1 MANRATITPAPDTG
15 AATGDRSLI
24 TWRAITLACLTG
36 TLEALG
42 IGVLI
47 VVAGLTFL
55 HPDHPL
61 GTAIACV
68 MEASR

>member
-1 MANRATITPAPDTG
+1 MADRATITPAPDTG
-15 AATGDRSLI
+15 AATGPHTLI
-24 TWRAITLACLTG
+24 TRRAIALACLTG
-36 TLEALG
+36 ALEALG
-42 IGVLI
+42 VGAL
-47 VVAGLTFL
+47 VVIAGLTFL